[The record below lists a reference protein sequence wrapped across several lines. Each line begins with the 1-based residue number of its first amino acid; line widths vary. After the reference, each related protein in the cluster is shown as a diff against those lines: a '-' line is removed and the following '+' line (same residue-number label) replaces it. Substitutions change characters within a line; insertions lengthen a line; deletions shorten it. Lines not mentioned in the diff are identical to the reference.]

1 MENSSAVGWIIGQHD
16 AQYRYEQEQKR
27 KHCYKHCVRELD
39 SEVSRVVVTELLH
52 YAEDERW
59 NYVTLLKAVNAAQSS
74 FDSVHVDP

>member
-1 MENSSAVGWIIGQHD
+1 
-16 AQYRYEQEQKR
+16 
-27 KHCYKHCVRELD
+27 LD